1 MGAINVITQQG
12 YYYLYAL
19 YFDYPLNNA
28 FFSDEENRE
37 RVMESLRAVQRLRG
51 MVQPYRKSW
60 AVRLFT
66 ERDAIARFSP
76 DAVNTMLFQLR
87 ELVTQLGPPPGWSRG
102 PLPAMRPPRQRRRPR
117 AAAAEPAAAPPSAME
132 PRRPPSPF
140 PKPPMPY
147 RLTG

>member
-1 MGAINVITQQG
+1 MGAINVITLQG

-28 FFSDEENRE
+28 FFANEENHE
-37 RVMESLRAVQRLRG
+37 RVRESLRTVQRLRAL
-51 MVQPYRKSW
+51 VQPYRKSW
-60 AVRLFT
+60 PVRLFT
-66 ERDAIARFSP
+66 ERDAMARFSP

-102 PLPAMRPPRQRRRPR
+102 PLPAMRPPRQRRHSRT
-117 AAAAEPAAAPPSAME
+117 AAAKPAPAPSAPME
-132 PRRPPSPF
+132 ARRPPCPF
-140 PKPPMPY
+140 PKPPLPF